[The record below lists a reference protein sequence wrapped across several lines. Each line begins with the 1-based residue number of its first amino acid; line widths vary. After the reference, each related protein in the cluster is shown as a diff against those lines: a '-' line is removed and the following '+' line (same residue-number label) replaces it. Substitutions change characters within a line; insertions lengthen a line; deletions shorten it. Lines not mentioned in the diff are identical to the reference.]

1 MENNNNTM
9 EVESS
14 EDPGTILLT
23 ANTLLMS
30 IVAEVYDGDGNLA
43 QRFVIRRSQ
52 TEKLIRRL
60 YPKAILS
67 ESELV
72 DKVQRAYNF
81 F

>member
-43 QRFVIRRSQ
+43 QRFVIPPSQ